1 MREMFALAAKDLK
14 VLFRVK
20 PALFFT
26 VGWPIT
32 IAVLFGAIF
41 GGGGGKITRL
51 PIAVVDEDQ
60 TEQSRAFVAQLSSR
74 EGMDA
79 VQVDRNEASGLV
91 QRGKRTAAVV
101 LTKGFGA
108 ARQRMFVGAPPA
120 IDLLVDPSHKAEAG
134 MLEGLLY
141 EQAAQSM
148 QAMMTDPKAA
158 KKMVRE
164 ALTNV
169 DKVPGTELPDKPAVA
184 RFLGE
189 LDRFLDSQT
198 VANAASASN
207 GDPAPPTNGAANGAA
222 NGAPPAARVPSGGGG
237 FKPVD
242 ITVHDIGAIDQGGPR
257 SGYEL
262 SFVQG
267 LTWAIFG
274 CIMGFS
280 MSIVNERTQGTFT
293 RLRMAPLTDM
303 QVLGGKALGCFIM
316 LLLMQ
321 SVLIALGVFGFGVRV
336 QSPGLMALVIFCS
349 GIAFVGIMMLVA
361 SLGRTEEGTRGAG
374 FAVLMP
380 MNLFGGGMIP
390 LMIMPTWMTSVSN
403 FSPVKW
409 AVIGVEGAM
418 WRGFTL
424 ADMLLPCG
432 ILLGVGGVAFAL
444 GLRNLKRIGF
454 AA

>member
-14 VLFRVK
+14 ILFRVK

-148 QAMMTDPKAA
+148 QTMMTDPKAA
-158 KKMVRE
+158 RKMVRE

-169 DKVPGTELPDKPAVA
+169 DKVPGAELPDKPAVA

-198 VANAASASN
+198 VANAMTN
-207 GDPAPPTNGAANGAA
+207 GDPATPTNGAANGA
-222 NGAPPAARVPSGGGG
+222 PAASRLPSGGGG

-242 ITVHDIGAIDQGGPR
+242 ITVHNIGAIDQGGPH
-257 SGYEL
+257 SGYEV

-321 SVLIALGVFGFGVRV
+321 SVLIALGVLAFGVRV
-336 QSPGLMALVIFCS
+336 QSPGLMALIIFCS

-361 SLGRTEEGTRGAG
+361 ALGRTEEGTRGAG

-390 LMIMPTWMTSVSN
+390 LMIMPVWMTSVSN

-432 ILLGVGGVAFAL
+432 ILLGVGVVAFAL